1 MIFPENLELKL
12 GVDQIRQRLISFCL
26 SAAGAKWVDRMRFST
41 DAEFIRILL
50 KQNLEFRQILE
61 KGEGFPSQHF
71 FDGEDWLKRIGLEG
85 NYLEAEEFLKL
96 SQSLETILAAKIF
109 LVKSKELY
117 PQLHQLSEPVSI
129 T

>member
-26 SAAGAKWVDRMRFST
+26 SMAGAGWVDRMRFST
-41 DAEFIRILL
+41 DPEFIRILL

-61 KGEGFPSQHF
+61 KGEGFPSQFF
-71 FDGEDWLKRIGLEG
+71 FDGDDWLKRIALQG

-96 SQSLETILAAKIF
+96 SHALDTIIASRTF
-109 LVKSKELY
+109 LVR
-117 PQLHQLSEPVSI
+117 
-129 T
+129 